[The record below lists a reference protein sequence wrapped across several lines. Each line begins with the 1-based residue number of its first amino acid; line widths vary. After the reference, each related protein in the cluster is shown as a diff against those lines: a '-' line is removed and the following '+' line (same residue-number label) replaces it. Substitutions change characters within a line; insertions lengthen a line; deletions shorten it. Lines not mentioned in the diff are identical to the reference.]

1 MPDHYDEEGNI
12 PGPGEPQYDEIY
24 RKENWAGR
32 PLKNLSAL
40 GLAALSKK
48 PIESVVITATSSILE
63 HFFPDDDNTVI
74 PPYSS
79 GAVVQTK
86 DGPLYRPEQGT
97 MTSTFMSTRP
107 DYSSFEWVKGIDQ
120 LDPKGPRPIFASS
133 DMKRKLSA
141 EQVTGDVV
149 TKEVDELFKE
159 SGRRT
164 LGAWEDKLNINFEK
178 AGVDVDIHHIGLLRQ
193 IAEATNGL
201 NPEWRLKSGD
211 YMERRLRRKIG
222 YSEENA
228 VPLPKIFH
236 RRLHNLI
243 NARIGKGTFSLRGIE
258 EKFNLPKDWKSTYT
272 YKQRERIYNELID
285 SIADS
290 TKAIDTFWNYLH
302 TRSGTTTLSRKE
314 FMKATFDIMD
324 LDKRLSKISS
334 GGQAYTATEII
345 NNILK
350 AAERGYT
357 SPIFKPLDAS
367 MTREA
372 LRVTK
377 EENGWKALYEAV
389 VMNQSYD
396 TIKKVYGFN
405 IPPKLVNIIKKD
417 KNAYQ
422 HMLRSRG
429 KSIPPVD
436 SIWNLGQD
444 N

>member
-1 MPDHYDEEGNI
+1 
-12 PGPGEPQYDEIY
+12 
-24 RKENWAGR
+24 
-32 PLKNLSAL
+32 
-40 GLAALSKK
+40 
-48 PIESVVITATSSILE
+48 
-63 HFFPDDDNTVI
+63 
-74 PPYSS
+74 
-79 GAVVQTK
+79 
-86 DGPLYRPEQGT
+86 
-97 MTSTFMSTRP
+97 
-107 DYSSFEWVKGIDQ
+107 
-120 LDPKGPRPIFASS
+120 
-133 DMKRKLSA
+133 
-141 EQVTGDVV
+141 
-149 TKEVDELFKE
+149 
-159 SGRRT
+159 
-164 LGAWEDKLNINFEK
+164 
-178 AGVDVDIHHIGLLRQ
+178 
-193 IAEATNGL
+193 
-201 NPEWRLKSGD
+201 
-211 YMERRLRRKIG
+211 
-222 YSEENA
+222 
-228 VPLPKIFH
+228 
-236 RRLHNLI
+236 
-243 NARIGKGTFSLRGIE
+243 
-258 EKFNLPKDWKSTYT
+258 
-272 YKQRERIYNELID
+272 
-285 SIADS
+285 
-290 TKAIDTFWNYLH
+290 
-302 TRSGTTTLSRKE
+302 
-314 FMKATFDIMD
+314 MKATLDIMD